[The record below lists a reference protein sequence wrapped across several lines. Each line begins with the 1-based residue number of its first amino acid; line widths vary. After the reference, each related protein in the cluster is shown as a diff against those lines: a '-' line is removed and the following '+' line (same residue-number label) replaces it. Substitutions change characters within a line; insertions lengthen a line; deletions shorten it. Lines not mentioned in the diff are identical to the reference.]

1 MLGKRTLLIDLDPQA
16 NATTG
21 LGYNPDSFSSHIY
34 HVMIGEKDAG
44 SVIQE
49 TKLKDFCLISSHP
62 DLVGVEVELMDVPLR
77 ERILSRALASVSG
90 EFDFIVID
98 CPPSLGLL
106 TLNALT
112 AAHSLLVPVQCEYYA
127 LEGLKSLM
135 NTFRLVKKRLN
146 PSLSIEGF
154 LLTMFDSR
162 TRLSHDI
169 AENVKAHFNSQ
180 VFRTIIPRN
189 IRLCEAP
196 SFEFLSVCTTYHRKA
211 PSTILCLRKK
221 SLTWRLSMKAKPRL
235 GRGIDAI
242 FADSIKDDAS
252 QIIEIPSDEIYP
264 NPIQPRKTF
273 DETTIAELA
282 ESIKNTASFLLY
294 WSGERIPAMRSSRA
308 RGDTMH
314 VSSPAS
320 RIYLP
325 S

>member
-1 MLGKRTLLIDLDPQA
+1 
-16 NATTG
+16 
-21 LGYNPDSFSSHIY
+21 
-34 HVMIGEKDAG
+34 MIGQKDAD

-49 TKLKDFCLISSHP
+49 TRLRNFFIMPSHT
-62 DLVGVEVELMDVPLR
+62 DLVGVEVELMDVPFR
-77 ERILSRALASVSG
+77 ERILSRSLAG
-90 EFDFIVID
+90 TTQKFDFIVID

-169 AENVKAHFNSQ
+169 AENVRAHFDSQ

-196 SFEFLSVCTTYHRKA
+196 SFGVPICLYDISSKGAQHYLMLAKE
-211 PSTILCLRKK
+211 ILK
-221 SLTWRLSMKAKPRL
+221 ME
-235 GRGIDAI
+235 
-242 FADSIKDDAS
+242 ADH
-252 QIIEIPSDEIYP
+252 E
-264 NPIQPRKTF
+264 
-273 DETTIAELA
+273 
-282 ESIKNTASFLLY
+282 
-294 WSGERIPAMRSSRA
+294 
-308 RGDTMH
+308 
-314 VSSPAS
+314 V
-320 RIYLP
+320 
-325 S
+325 

>member
-1 MLGKRTLLIDLDPQA
+1 MVRPKIISVSNQKGGVGKTTTSINLGSSLALLGKRTLLIDLDPQA

-21 LGYNPDSFSSHIY
+21 LGYNPDSFSSHVY
-34 HVMIGEKDAG
+34 HVMIGQKDAD

-49 TKLKDFCLISSHP
+49 TKLRNFFIMSSHA
-62 DLVGVEVELMDVPLR
+62 DLVGVEVELMDAPFR
-77 ERILSRALASVSG
+77 ERILSRSLAG
-90 EFDFIVID
+90 MTHTFDFIVID

-169 AENVKAHFNSQ
+169 AENVRVHFDSQ

-196 SFEFLSVCTTYHRKA
+196 SFGVPICLYDISSKGAQHYLMLAKE
-211 PSTILCLRKK
+211 ILE
-221 SLTWRLSMKAKPRL
+221 ME
-235 GRGIDAI
+235 
-242 FADSIKDDAS
+242 ADH
-252 QIIEIPSDEIYP
+252 
-264 NPIQPRKTF
+264 
-273 DETTIAELA
+273 ET
-282 ESIKNTASFLLY
+282 
-294 WSGERIPAMRSSRA
+294 
-308 RGDTMH
+308 
-314 VSSPAS
+314 
-320 RIYLP
+320 
-325 S
+325 

>member
-1 MLGKRTLLIDLDPQA
+1 
-16 NATTG
+16 
-21 LGYNPDSFSSHIY
+21 
-34 HVMIGEKDAG
+34 
-44 SVIQE
+44 
-49 TKLKDFCLISSHP
+49 
-62 DLVGVEVELMDVPLR
+62 VEVELMDVPLR

-196 SFEFLSVCTTYHRKA
+196 SFGVPICLYDISSKGAQHYLMLAKE
-211 PSTILCLRKK
+211 ILD
-221 SLTWRLSMKAKPRL
+221 M
-235 GRGIDAI
+235 
-242 FADSIKDDAS
+242 
-252 QIIEIPSDEIYP
+252 EVEH
-264 NPIQPRKTF
+264 
-273 DETTIAELA
+273 
-282 ESIKNTASFLLY
+282 ES
-294 WSGERIPAMRSSRA
+294 
-308 RGDTMH
+308 
-314 VSSPAS
+314 
-320 RIYLP
+320 
-325 S
+325 